1 MKGIDFKKLF
11 KTEGKG
17 ALSIDIGS
25 QSIKFVYMEKDKVC
39 AYGLKEFAEIPDISG
54 IIRELIK
61 DLKPAKVYSFVSGP
75 SVSLRQAPF
84 PKMSKKELKDA
95 ILLRL
100 DKYSPFTID
109 EAILDYKTLGIM
121 TEAGKEANNVM
132 VVSVRKDI
140 IADHIATLRKV
151 GLEPSAISVIPFALA
166 AAVKKFGNLK
176 EEETVALLDIG
187 AEFTDIIFMRN
198 KQLEFTRTVTT
209 AGNSITE
216 AMTVA
221 IMTEEGEL
229 ALSLEEAEKYK
240 RMYGIPEETNEEV
253 LPNGVKVKRL
263 LSLQRPA
270 LERFLGE
277 VNRTFDF
284 YKREYNVPVIN
295 RILICGGGAELKN
308 FKEFLEENLKINVE
322 FFDPFKIHNLYLPNY
337 PQNIGHRLVACLGLH
352 YDPEAVD
359 LLPSELKIK
368 RYTAKDLQ
376 IVGAIAVVLIPL
388 LILINIGLEV
398 QRALEQ
404 NQIKRLQKELKE
416 VEIISQEYTNFKNKF
431 DELEAQQKLLKSIVG
446 ESEVVTPLLRF
457 FSKEVPS
464 NIQLNTLTFTGLSKI
479 NLKGIVTGKPEYL
492 EVDLADFMWKLEN
505 SKVVKNVNL
514 ISKTKTYLIG
524 EEVLNFELECLLE

>member
-1 MKGIDFKKLF
+1 VKGIDFKTLF
-11 KTEGKG
+11 QKEGKG

-25 QSIKFVYMEKDKVC
+25 QSVKFVYMEKDKVC
-39 AYGLKEFAEIPDISG
+39 AYGLREFVEIPDISG

-61 DLKPAKVYSFVSGP
+61 DVKPAKVYSFVSGP

-84 PKMSKKELKDA
+84 PKMSKKELRDA
-95 ILLRL
+95 IFLRL

-109 EAILDYKTLGIM
+109 EAILDYKTLGTIE
-121 TEAGKEANNVM
+121 EAGKEANNVM

-151 GLEPSAISVIPFALA
+151 GLEPTAISVIPFALA
-166 AAVKKFGNLK
+166 AAAKKFGNLK
-176 EEETVALLDIG
+176 EEEVVALLDIG
-187 AEFTDIIFMRN
+187 AEFTDIIFIRN

-229 ALSLEEAEKYK
+229 ALSLEEAERYK
-240 RMYGIPEETNEEV
+240 RIYGIPEETNEET

-277 VNRTFDF
+277 INRTIDF
-284 YKREYNVPVIN
+284 YKREYGIPAIN
-295 RILICGGGAELKN
+295 RILICGGGAELKGL
-308 FKEFLEENLKINVE
+308 KEFLEENLKISVE
-322 FFDPFKIHNLYLPNY
+322 VFDPFKNYNLYLPNY

-359 LLPSELKIK
+359 LLPSEIK
-368 RYTAKDLQ
+368 FRRYAARDLQ
-376 IVGAIAVVLIPL
+376 IVGAIAIVLIPL

-398 QRALEQ
+398 QKAIEQ
-404 NQIKRLQKELKE
+404 GQIKKLQRELKE
-416 VEIISQEYTNFKNKF
+416 VEVISQEYTNLKNKV
-431 DELEAQQKLLKSIVG
+431 DELEAQQKLLKGIVG
-446 ESEVVTPLLRF
+446 ETEVVTPLLRF
-457 FSKEVPS
+457 FSREVPS
-464 NIQLNTLTFTGLSKI
+464 NIQLNSLTFTGLSKI
-479 NLKGIVTGKPEYL
+479 NIKGVVTGRPEYL

-505 SKVVKNVNL
+505 SKMVKEVNL
-514 ISKTKTYLIG
+514 INKTKTYLIG